1 MTDNR
6 KDRLLELLAD
16 QMLFGL
22 SEQELMELKQS
33 KIQFPDWNNFD
44 NFEAAAAAIG
54 LSNLKIVPLPDN
66 LRSKILADSASYLN
80 PAQSSQN
87 ASNYD
92 RDRNLTIPVSAPKAV
107 RHTVPVTEKRPFWQW
122 LGWGF
127 AAAACALLIANL
139 WLTRFQKV
147 SEIAKNPQVV
157 ETPVPQLTESA
168 KRDQLVSAAPDLVK
182 SVLETP
188 KGAQSITGEVVWSN
202 SLQKGYVT
210 FRGLPANDPAKET
223 YQLWI
228 VDENQDPK
236 TPVNGGIFNAQAN
249 GEIIVP
255 INAELKIKKP
265 KLFAVTQEK
274 PGGVVVSKQEKLI
287 AFAKI

>member
-1 MTDNR
+1 MIDEK

-22 SEQELMELKQS
+22 SEQELMELKQL
-33 KIQFPDWNNFD
+33 KIQFPHWNNFD
-44 NFEAAAAAIG
+44 NFEEAAVAIS
-54 LSNLKIVPLPDN
+54 LSNLEIFPLPAN
-66 LRSKILADSASYLN
+66 LRSKILADSAAYLN

-87 ASNYD
+87 ALNYD
-92 RDRNLTIPVSAPKAV
+92 RDEKLATPVSTPELV
-107 RHTVPVTEKRPFWQW
+107 RDTVSVTEKRPFWQW

-127 AAAACALLIANL
+127 AAAACTLLIANL
-139 WLTRFQKV
+139 WLTRFQNV
-147 SEIAKNPQVV
+147 PEIAQNPKVV

-168 KRDQLVSAAPDLVK
+168 KRDQLISAAPDLVK

-188 KGAQSITGEVVWSN
+188 KGTGSITGEVVWSS

-210 FRGLPANDPAKET
+210 FRGLPANDPNRET

-236 TPVNGGIFNAQAN
+236 TPVNCGIFNAQAN

-255 INAELKIKKP
+255 LDAELKIKKP